1 MATQRD
7 ETTRITDEKHRRFL
21 LQALRAAS
29 LNAKLW
35 AEELTLIGQ
44 TLKDDGIDNEEA
56 VKWIGDCGLMW
67 LVRMAPE
74 RLALIAKAQETPQLS
89 EELS

>member
-1 MATQRD
+1 M
-7 ETTRITDEKHRRFL
+7 TTSITDEKHRRFL

-56 VKWIGDCGLMW
+56 VKWIGDVGLMW

-74 RLALIAKAQETPQLS
+74 KLALIARAQETPQLS

>member
-1 MATQRD
+1 MTANL
-7 ETTRITDEKHRRFL
+7 TDEKHRRFL

-44 TLKDDGIDNEEA
+44 TLKDDGIDIEEA

-89 EELS
+89 EEIA

>member
-21 LQALRAAS
+21 LQSLRAAS

>member
-1 MATQRD
+1 MTTQRD
-7 ETTRITDEKHRRFL
+7 ENTRITDEKHRRFL

>member
-7 ETTRITDEKHRRFL
+7 ENTRITDEKHRRFL

>member
-21 LQALRAAS
+21 LQSLRAAS

-74 RLALIAKAQETPQLS
+74 KLALIARAQETPQLS

>member
-29 LNAKLW
+29 LEAKLW

>member
-7 ETTRITDEKHRRFL
+7 ENTRITDEKHRRFL

-74 RLALIAKAQETPQLS
+74 KLALIARAQETPQLS

>member
-1 MATQRD
+1 M
-7 ETTRITDEKHRRFL
+7 TTSITDEKHRRFL

-44 TLKDDGIDNEEA
+44 TLKDDGIDIEEA

-89 EELS
+89 EEIA

>member
-1 MATQRD
+1 MTTQRD
-7 ETTRITDEKHRRFL
+7 ETTRITEEKHRRFL

-74 RLALIAKAQETPQLS
+74 KLALIAKAQETPQLS

>member
-1 MATQRD
+1 MNTNANL
-7 ETTRITDEKHRRFL
+7 TDEKHRRFL
-21 LQALRAAS
+21 LQSLRAAS
-29 LNAKLW
+29 LEAKLW

-74 RLALIAKAQETPQLS
+74 RLALIAKSQETPQLS

>member
-1 MATQRD
+1 MTTQRD
-7 ETTRITDEKHRRFL
+7 ENTRITDEKHRRFL

-89 EELS
+89 EELL

>member
-1 MATQRD
+1 MNTNANL
-7 ETTRITDEKHRRFL
+7 TDEKHRRFL
-21 LQALRAAS
+21 LQSLRAAS

>member
-1 MATQRD
+1 MTANL
-7 ETTRITDEKHRRFL
+7 TDEKHRRFL

-35 AEELTLIGQ
+35 AEELTLVGQ
-44 TLKDDGIDNEEA
+44 SLKDEIIDNEEA
-56 VKWIGDCGLMW
+56 VKWIGDVGLMW
-67 LVRMAPE
+67 LVRMTPE
-74 RLALIAKAQETPQLS
+74 RLARIAKAQETPQLS

>member
-1 MATQRD
+1 MNTNANL
-7 ETTRITDEKHRRFL
+7 TDEKHRRFL

>member
-21 LQALRAAS
+21 LQSLRAAS

-74 RLALIAKAQETPQLS
+74 RLALIAKAQETPKLS

>member
-7 ETTRITDEKHRRFL
+7 ENTRITDEKHRRFL
-21 LQALRAAS
+21 LQSLRAAS

>member
-1 MATQRD
+1 MA
-7 ETTRITDEKHRRFL
+7 
-21 LQALRAAS
+21 AATEAQEAAKG
-29 LNAKLW
+29 NAKLW

-74 RLALIAKAQETPQLS
+74 RLALIAKSQETPQMS

>member
-1 MATQRD
+1 MTTQRD
-7 ETTRITDEKHRRFL
+7 ENTRITDEKHRRFL
-21 LQALRAAS
+21 LQSLRAAS

>member
-1 MATQRD
+1 MTTQRD

>member
-1 MATQRD
+1 MTTQRD

-21 LQALRAAS
+21 LQSLRAAS

>member
-1 MATQRD
+1 MTTQRD
-7 ETTRITDEKHRRFL
+7 ETTRITEEKHRRFL